1 MPELVLLRITDIE
14 PNPVNPRKSFDQAA
28 LEELAASIREVGVL
42 QPVVVVPAGERYRL
56 VAGERRWRAAQLA
69 GREEIPAIVR
79 EDLSREQE
87 AQITLIENLQRRDLN
102 PIEEARGLQALTRD
116 HGWTQEALAEK
127 LGVTQGHI
135 SNRIRLLELP
145 EEVQDSISR
154 GILSA
159 AHGRALLTIKAVP
172 AFLKEMAAEA
182 VEEGWSSRELEERI
196 NSKIRYGKAKVLF
209 KDTTITWENPVFDTS
224 ECEGCRY
231 VVRITDR
238 WADDDK
244 KKPYCLNPKCW
255 EKKQKEAQ
263 DLKRK
268 QEKEKLKAKGKTLL
282 KLDKLPSDSYVRFS
296 SHEMS
301 QIDRAKCE
309 GCENRTAAEGYGGE
323 LVEICLNPECVKKQK
338 AAAARAKAQETEAKA
353 KEQVERLKQSQQTVD
368 LGDLGA
374 VSELVGVARGFWQEM
389 INLLAPHSIN
399 SNAQTLTHRASIIPL
414 SSLLHYWNT
423 KNELCAEA
431 SNMPAQFGRVKITIP
446 SQGIE
451 FTDDEDGATHDAKL
465 RGEGV
470 IRLAG
475 RLEIRTA
482 NGRITD
488 APPALP
494 VYYRILARQETSVRY
509 IYQLVG
515 IYTESRIILIFGHAS
530 VQMRKD
536 LWARWAKL
544 IEALPPV
551 PELGEV
557 KQVENVS

>member
-1 MPELVLLRITDIE
+1 
-14 PNPVNPRKSFDQAA
+14 
-28 LEELAASIREVGVL
+28 
-42 QPVVVVPAGERYRL
+42 
-56 VAGERRWRAAQLA
+56 
-69 GREEIPAIVR
+69 
-79 EDLSREQE
+79 
-87 AQITLIENLQRRDLN
+87 
-102 PIEEARGLQALTRD
+102 
-116 HGWTQEALAEK
+116 
-127 LGVTQGHI
+127 
-135 SNRIRLLELP
+135 IRLLELP

-159 AHGRALLTIKAVP
+159 AHGRALLVIKAAP
-172 AFLKEMAAEA
+172 AFLKEMAARA
-182 VEEGWSSRELEERI
+182 VERQYSSRELEQHIANQIE
-196 NSKIRYGKAKVLF
+196 SPYYGKAKKLF
-209 KDTTITWENPVFDTS
+209 TSTWVEESPAFDVS
-224 ECEGCRY
+224 ECQVCRY
-231 VVRITDR
+231 VIEET
-238 WADDDK
+238 

-255 EKKQKEAQ
+255 EKKQREARDRQ
-263 DLKRK
+263 RER
-268 QEKEKLKAKGKTLL
+268 EKEKLKAKDKKLL
-282 KLDKLPSDSYVRFS
+282 KLDKIPSDSYIRFS

-338 AAAARAKAQETEAKA
+338 AAAARAKAQETKAKA
-353 KEQVERLKQSQQTVD
+353 KEEVEKLKQSQQTVD
-368 LGDLGA
+368 LGDVGT
-374 VSELVGVARGFWQEM
+374 VSELVGAARGFWQEM
-389 INLLAPHSIN
+389 INSVAHNFIN
-399 SNAQTLTHRASIIPL
+399 SNAQTLTARTSIIPL

-431 SNMPAQFGRVKITIP
+431 SNMPAQLGRVKIAIP

-451 FTDDEDGATHDAKL
+451 FTGDEDGATHDAKL

-515 IYTESRIILIFGHAS
+515 IYTESRIILIFGYTS
-530 VQMRKD
+530 VQIRKD

-551 PELGEV
+551 PELREV
-557 KQVENVS
+557 EQVENVS